1 MRHIN
6 SSAGVG
12 KLFTLCGS
20 VACCALSGLGLWSVS
35 ESYSQIE
42 SETIEPTVEAT
53 PTVTPTNTAT
63 PTATPAPGC
72 RYHKVD
78 FSHVGS
84 TNEFMISIRGS
95 KLSCLDRFIADA
107 IKAAETALRG
117 VDITD
122 YAPGLDY
129 RARGTGNAHGMGFVF
144 ASRLWAYLKGAN
156 DLATGLE
163 ADVKNSATVK
173 SDNKTARKFID
184 CTGGY
189 DGVTRKPQVYARYQ
203 IGGAFDVD
211 EHSDGIN
218 LGNGCDSGVIY
229 LGDQCSFVNVE
240 TAKAST
246 QGLCSSTEMD
256 LTVSTPLSLVW
267 SYSGTKEPSTIVQF
281 KLDPRSD
288 SAQSMWRGSAALPL
302 LVHDP
307 RHTGVI
313 TSAEQLFGNWT
324 FGGKRLPS
332 SDDKNSSPA
341 PWRDGY
347 EPLATLDKDLDGEVS
362 GAELDPLALWFDDNR
377 DGISQ
382 RGEVR
387 TLADVSVTTL
397 YYNPDKTEQGAII
410 ASKGYERVVDGKA
423 IVLPSMDWYEK
434 GLKAGPGDLLES
446 ESGSVSDS
454 ASSKQ
459 TSKQV
464 SKTQNGETSRLFGVW
479 GWAIDTS
486 SNGSSEASRAS
497 GYLSLDPLEN
507 GVFGTTISQVDVS
520 GDPKLAGM
528 VGFKHFV
535 GSLSKTEAGQ
545 QEVKFTVKVANGATL
560 SNTAT
565 LSVDGKT
572 LKGKTVVANSDNSTT
587 GSYEYTWNAQRL
599 TKY

>member
-1 MRHIN
+1 
-6 SSAGVG
+6 
-12 KLFTLCGS
+12 
-20 VACCALSGLGLWSVS
+20 
-35 ESYSQIE
+35 
-42 SETIEPTVEAT
+42 
-53 PTVTPTNTAT
+53 
-63 PTATPAPGC
+63 
-72 RYHKVD
+72 
-78 FSHVGS
+78 
-84 TNEFMISIRGS
+84 
-95 KLSCLDRFIADA
+95 
-107 IKAAETALRG
+107 
-117 VDITD
+117 
-122 YAPGLDY
+122 
-129 RARGTGNAHGMGFVF
+129 
-144 ASRLWAYLKGAN
+144 
-156 DLATGLE
+156 
-163 ADVKNSATVK
+163 
-173 SDNKTARKFID
+173 
-184 CTGGY
+184 
-189 DGVTRKPQVYARYQ
+189 
-203 IGGAFDVD
+203 
-211 EHSDGIN
+211 
-218 LGNGCDSGVIY
+218 
-229 LGDQCSFVNVE
+229 
-240 TAKAST
+240 
-246 QGLCSSTEMD
+246 
-256 LTVSTPLSLVW
+256 
-267 SYSGTKEPSTIVQF
+267 
-281 KLDPRSD
+281 
-288 SAQSMWRGSAALPL
+288 
-302 LVHDP
+302 
-307 RHTGVI
+307 
-313 TSAEQLFGNWT
+313 
-324 FGGKRLPS
+324 
-332 SDDKNSSPA
+332 
-341 PWRDGY
+341 
-347 EPLATLDKDLDGEVS
+347 LDKDLDGEVS